1 MRLSDV
7 LRQQNMGGV
16 SCKETQPLNR
26 CYTLPLGTSPSATFS
41 RRLTG
46 EEVSGASQK
55 INP

>member
-46 EEVSGASQK
+46 EEVSGAS
-55 INP
+55 